1 MTILQRI
8 GSELREVFT
17 NERENA
23 LVQRV
28 CAISIFLEFKK
39 EEYYQ
44 EKIGQ
49 KASNVFKVL
58 NTLEVSLDKLSLDKV
73 AEILQKAIS
82 DLNNLHFEE
91 NSNLENHAERAQLA
105 LRIERLKTYLYLR
118 NNVNYNFEI
127 FRNDITYLSNKQRSI
142 EEGRR
147 MSYLGKGMF

>member
-1 MTILQRI
+1 LY
-8 GSELREVFT
+8 
-17 NERENA
+17 
-23 LVQRV
+23 
-28 CAISIFLEFKK
+28 AIR
-39 EEYYQ
+39 Q
-44 EKIGQ
+44 KIGQ